1 MADADCIFCQIA
13 SGSFPATVVYEDE
26 RTVAF
31 MDINPSV
38 RGHVLVV
45 PRAHSTDLHDIEP
58 DDLAACMRT
67 AKRVAGHIAENL
79 KAQGINI
86 LQNTGRAAG
95 QAVFHFH
102 VHLIPRRADDGIR
115 SPLSPRQGDPK
126 EIEEAA
132 AAIRGE

>member
-1 MADADCIFCQIA
+1 MTDADCIFCRIA
-13 SGSFPATVVYEDE
+13 AGEIPAGVVHEDE

-45 PRAHSTDLHDIEP
+45 PRAHSTDLHDIGPE
-58 DDLAACMRT
+58 DLAACMRT
-67 AKRVAGHIAENL
+67 AKHVAARITENL
-79 KAQGINI
+79 GAEGINL

-102 VHLIPRRADDGIR
+102 VHVIPRRADDGIR
-115 SPLSPRQGDPK
+115 SLLSPRPGDPE

-132 AAIRGE
+132 AVIRGD